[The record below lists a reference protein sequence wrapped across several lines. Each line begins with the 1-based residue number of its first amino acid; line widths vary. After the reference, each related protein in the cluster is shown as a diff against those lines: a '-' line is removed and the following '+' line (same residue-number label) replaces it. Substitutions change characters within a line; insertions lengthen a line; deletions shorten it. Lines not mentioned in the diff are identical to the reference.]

1 MSESEV
7 VEALA
12 PAVGALSED
21 VGEQLDAELL
31 LVALV
36 GFDQAPGVVELGL
49 QGGVGVF
56 FFVLGAQ
63 DGELGGFEG
72 GLCVG
77 GVWEADGC

>member
-7 VEALA
+7 VETLA

-49 QGGVGVF
+49 
-56 FFVLGAQ
+56 
-63 DGELGGFEG
+63 
-72 GLCVG
+72 
-77 GVWEADGC
+77 

>member
-36 GFDQAPGVVELGL
+36 GFDQAPGVVELSL
-49 QGGVGVF
+49 
-56 FFVLGAQ
+56 
-63 DGELGGFEG
+63 
-72 GLCVG
+72 
-77 GVWEADGC
+77 